1 MERCKH
7 CGEVID
13 LVDLIYCPACG
24 NRLTDDVEVVE
35 PVEKK
40 KKEKDKKKKAEIVVP
55 VKNTKSEEKVADTN
69 SKESTVSKDE
79 KKVKT
84 EKASKV
90 EKTKT
95 TDYNYVKSGVR
106 KSYIVFGIFA
116 LLIGALFVV
125 ASGYWGAS
133 SLLFGEDFFITTTK
147 WSNKFTGSIFESIE
161 INESTLRALL
171 FSSLN
176 VTLLSIILLITFF
189 SLFSRRTTAGHVFI
203 KISVFLSILFIA
215 FYYTVMTSVSM
226 LALLLEEPDIN
237 SEALT
242 KFIDKVLELSEH
254 LDKVCYVSMI
264 GGGVAFVIGVIL
276 TICKFSE
283 PYNTTC
289 YQFFRS
295 LYFLAISVFYFLV
308 VIKGNTN
315 VAINKVA
322 GFLIY
327 SLPYYLVVV
336 SIFMFAS
343 AKMKKRKVIA

>member
-13 LVDLIYCPACG
+13 LVDLLYCPACG
-24 NRLTDDVEVVE
+24 NRLTDEVEVVE
-35 PVEKK
+35 PIEKK
-40 KKEKDKKKKAEIVVP
+40 KKKKDKKEKTEIVVP
-55 VKNTKSEEKVADTN
+55 VKNTKSEEKVVDKKTE
-69 SKESTVSKDE
+69 ESVVLT
-79 KKVKT
+79 KT
-84 EKASKV
+84 EKASNV

-106 KSYIVFGIFA
+106 KSYIVFGVFA

-125 ASGYWGAS
+125 TSGYWGAS
-133 SLLFGEDFFITTTK
+133 SLLFGEKFFDTTTK
-147 WSNKFTGSIFESIE
+147 WSDKLTGSIFEGIE
-161 INESTLRALL
+161 FNELTLRALL
-171 FSSLN
+171 FSSVNLS
-176 VTLLSIILLITFF
+176 LLSIILLITFF

-203 KISVFLSILFIA
+203 KISVFISILFIA
-215 FYYTVMTSVSM
+215 FYYTVMASASM
-226 LALLLEEPDIN
+226 FALLLEEPDVDLG
-237 SEALT
+237 ALT
-242 KFIDKVLELSEH
+242 EFLDKVLELSEH

-295 LYFLAISVFYFLV
+295 LYFIAISVFYFLV

-315 VAINKVA
+315 ETINKIA
-322 GFLIY
+322 GFLKY
-327 SLPYYLVVV
+327 SLPYYLVLV

-343 AKMKKRKVIA
+343 AKMKKRKVKA